1 MLDGV
6 TYTADVDVY
15 EHGIV
20 LPDGEHPPAGL
31 AILATTRLP
40 IYSEYSLTLVDR
52 TGSSLNER
60 SIHALEVPG
69 PHAVADFYEES
80 DVRFFLR
87 ESLYHLNSVINHYVR
102 ACRLFDELHGYR
114 EGPQS
119 GNTGDCRVLFEVD
132 AYLGAARRIYE
143 AISKVLWKHYN
154 DSPNGK
160 GRWSSMR
167 KTVAAIESGSTK
179 VPAQIATPLTA
190 SWNSYGAKLADYRNY
205 VAHTGALSSSGVC
218 WMSRFDGRWGASV
231 ALLENPE
238 DKKRVPI
245 DPNVGL
251 DALAYCHDVA
261 THLVE
266 LCEEMTA
273 LPEIADYLAH
283 PPGYGD
289 RPKAKSR
296 DVQVR

>member
-1 MLDGV
+1 
-6 TYTADVDVY
+6 
-15 EHGIV
+15 
-20 LPDGEHPPAGL
+20 
-31 AILATTRLP
+31 
-40 IYSEYSLTLVDR
+40 
-52 TGSSLNER
+52 
-60 SIHALEVPG
+60 
-69 PHAVADFYEES
+69 
-80 DVRFFLR
+80 
-87 ESLYHLNSVINHYVR
+87 
-102 ACRLFDELHGYR
+102 
-114 EGPQS
+114 
-119 GNTGDCRVLFEVD
+119 
-132 AYLGAARRIYE
+132 
-143 AISKVLWKHYN
+143 
-154 DSPNGK
+154 
-160 GRWSSMR
+160 MR

-218 WMSRFDGRWGASV
+218 WMSRFERQMGCIGCTVGKPRGQEAGAH
-231 ALLENPE
+231 
-238 DKKRVPI
+238 KI
-245 DPNVGL
+245 PNVGL